1 MTLSEFLLLQVVF
14 EIIAQILTFA
24 AAMKFG
30 QPPKIFYLELAIFNN
45 PSQSSHNHA
54 VYKIVRTRAQE
65 TLRTALRRRTSS
77 VCFVSQLPSS

>member
-30 QPPKIFYLELAIFNN
+30 QPPKIFYLELAIF
-45 PSQSSHNHA
+45 
-54 VYKIVRTRAQE
+54 
-65 TLRTALRRRTSS
+65 
-77 VCFVSQLPSS
+77 